1 MNSGEVQKLCPY
13 CGLTVNNL
21 DFHFGIHEDCGEME
35 LKRKRGQGLVMNN
48 LASTLK
54 MTLPWSKIKE
64 SLTDG
69 GEERRSKSKSHRDEK
84 NKRRGADFGSEL
96 GGSFADFLKR
106 DQEVEK
112 KRERKKLE
120 ERSRKV
126 AAIKARKAEELNSAL
141 SFIDEFIIPGSDL
154 SGSDEIESKEG
165 ADELP
170 AAKET
175 DDEVSWVKRL
185 FCEDVKEQEQT
196 TRTSNSLVDI
206 SAASFS
212 RREDNSGLQPSNLVE
227 SSVKMEAG
235 TREDSYWGPCDSTSR
250 VTQEMCSTSADTD
263 VKPSLLKLE
272 ILPNVEKV
280 NLTIQSG
287 ERKFKVKIEGQKRV
301 AKLKAAVARQLGVR
315 HQDLELRVSGRILE
329 DSSRIRDL
337 NLDGSNI
344 NAFVK

>member
-1 MNSGEVQKLCPY
+1 
-13 CGLTVNNL
+13 
-21 DFHFGIHEDCGEME
+21 ME
-35 LKRKRGQGLVMNN
+35 LKRKRGHGSVMNN

-54 MTLPWSKIKE
+54 MTLPWSKNKE

-69 GEERRSKSKSHRDEK
+69 GEERRSKSKSLKDEK
-84 NKRRGADFGSEL
+84 NKRRGAGSEL

-106 DQEVEK
+106 DQEGEK

-141 SFIDEFIIPGSDL
+141 SFIDEFITAGSDL

-185 FCEDVKEQEQT
+185 ICEDVKEQEQT
-196 TRTSNSLVDI
+196 IRTSNSLVDN
-206 SAASFS
+206 SASSFS
-212 RREDNSGLQPSNLVE
+212 RREDNSGLHPSDLVE

-315 HQDLELRVSGRILE
+315 HQDLQLKVMLLIF
-329 DSSRIRDL
+329 SSITH
-337 NLDGSNI
+337 SN
-344 NAFVK
+344 

>member
-1 MNSGEVQKLCPY
+1 
-13 CGLTVNNL
+13 
-21 DFHFGIHEDCGEME
+21 ME
-35 LKRKRGQGLVMNN
+35 LKRKKGHGLVTNN

-54 MTLPWSKIKE
+54 MTLPWSKNKE

-69 GEERRSKSKSHRDEK
+69 GEERRSKSKSLKDEK
-84 NKRRGADFGSEL
+84 NKRRGAGSEL
-96 GGSFADFLKR
+96 GGSFADFLIR
-106 DQEVEK
+106 DQEGEK

-141 SFIDEFIIPGSDL
+141 SFIDEFITAGSDL
-154 SGSDEIESKEG
+154 SGSDEMESKEG

-185 FCEDVKEQEQT
+185 ICKDVKEQEQT
-196 TRTSNSLVDI
+196 IRTSNSLVDN
-206 SAASFS
+206 SASSFS
-212 RREDNSGLQPSNLVE
+212 RREENSGLQPSDTVE
-227 SSVKMEAG
+227 SSVKMEAV

-272 ILPNVEKV
+272 ILPNVEKF

-287 ERKFKVKIEGQKRV
+287 ERKFKVKIEGEKRV

-315 HQDLELRVSGRILE
+315 HQDLELRVMFLIF
-329 DSSRIRDL
+329 SSL
-337 NLDGSNI
+337 TKSLSH
-344 NAFVK
+344 NAGIVV